1 MTVNE
6 QAADA
11 INVQKIAKRSASAS
25 KFLKASLLVFS
36 IFVYIFLYGPL
47 ITMIMMSFNN
57 SKVQGLPIVGL
68 TTRWYIEL
76 FQDHELWIALFR
88 SFIVSIGSVVI
99 AIIVGLSSAFL
110 LNRYNF
116 LGKQLYKSIILFPLI
131 IPGVILGIALLS
143 TFNML
148 GIKASL
154 ITVMIGHSTF
164 VIPLIVFLLLNRLDR
179 MDPNMEHASLDLGA
193 NRFQTFRRITLPLI
207 GTALLGGALLGFTLS
222 FDEIILT
229 YFLIGPR
236 ATLPVKIYQMIRI
249 GFTPEINAIFTI
261 LLCFT
266 LFLLVLSTKII
277 LKKK

>member
-1 MTVNE
+1 MTVNG
-6 QAADA
+6 QTANTF
-11 INVQKIAKRSASAS
+11 NVQKIAKRSASVS
-25 KFLKASLLVFS
+25 KLSKAFLLVFS

-47 ITMIMMSFNN
+47 ITMILMSFNN

-68 TTRWYIEL
+68 TMRWYVEL
-76 FQDHELWIALFR
+76 FQDHELWIALLR
-88 SFIVSIGSVVI
+88 SFIVSVGSVVI

-110 LNRYNF
+110 LNKYNF
-116 LGKQLYKSIILFPLI
+116 PGKQLYKSIILFPLI

-143 TFNML
+143 TFNIL

-193 NRFQTFRRITLPLI
+193 NRFQTFRHITLPLI
-207 GTALLGGALLGFTLS
+207 GTALLGGGLLGFTLS

-266 LFLLVLSTKII
+266 LFLLVVSTKII